1 MPRLQCSEN
10 QWVGSGNIMLFDLE
24 WDFVYLNIFYII
36 DAWLWLLQNLSP
48 SSCELFTTKV
58 V

>member
-24 WDFVYLNIFYII
+24 WDYVYLNIFYIMGS
-36 DAWLWLLQNLSP
+36 WLWLLLNLSP